1 MNIESSLV
9 ACYLVLQL
17 SSLIITIWTGKAL
30 GAMEGD
36 LVGKKGKKGKKHHHK
51 KDNKV

>member
-1 MNIESSLV
+1 MNMESSLV
-9 ACYLVLQL
+9 TCYLVLQL

-36 LVGKKGKKGKKHHHK
+36 LVSKRVKKGKKHHHK
-51 KDNKV
+51 RDNKV